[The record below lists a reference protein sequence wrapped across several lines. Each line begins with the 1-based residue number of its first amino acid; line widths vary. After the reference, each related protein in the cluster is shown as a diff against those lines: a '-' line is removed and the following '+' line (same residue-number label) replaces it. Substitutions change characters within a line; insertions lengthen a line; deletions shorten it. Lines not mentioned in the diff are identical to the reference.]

1 MKSGK
6 MLILSLLVLAS
17 LPSAFAAPCNGESG
31 YEYINY
37 KHRNPTK
44 GGFVSYNAF
53 VDDTDDVYIAP
64 TATICGSSHVS
75 DHARIYGTALIDGAT
90 VTGYA
95 EVFGQARVSDG
106 AEISDNAKISENAQ
120 VSGSVR
126 VYGRTTIAGNSKISN
141 YSQDYFAQVYDSARI
156 SGSAVITENAQV
168 FGNARIF
175 GNAAISGDASVSGN
189 AVVSG
194 YTKLSSG
201 SMTSGNKNDP
211 DYVGIEKAKKEAQA
225 KEAQRL
231 AEIERARKAK
241 ESRDGKINRYN
252 EIVKEMLDGNYL
264 GATSE
269 NTIDLSVMCTL
280 KSEYRMKTA
289 ASEFMRA
296 YDETYSLKVDLR
308 EDVLFTAGTRG
319 VGGVNCV
326 QVDLRALN
334 GTSSNSERSYI
345 DNNYSTTGYA
355 MGVSCMSAWYRS
367 SEDSKGIAGLLT
379 EMSNICKSL

>member
-17 LPSAFAAPCNGESG
+17 LPTAFAAPCNGEAG
-31 YEYINY
+31 YEYVNY

-75 DHARIYGTALIDGAT
+75 DHARIYGTAVINGAT
-90 VTGYA
+90 ISGYA

-126 VYGRTTIAGNSKISN
+126 IFGKTTIAGSAKISN
-141 YSQDYFAQVYDSARI
+141 YSQDYFAQVYDNARI
-156 SGSAVITENAQV
+156 TGSAVITENAQV

-175 GNAAISGDASVSGN
+175 GNAIISGDASVSGN

-194 YTKLSSG
+194 YTKLNSG

-211 DYVGIEKAKKEAQA
+211 DYAGIEKAKKEAQEKEAKRLAELERAKKA
-225 KEAQRL
+225 KEA
-231 AEIERARKAK
+231 
-241 ESRDGKINRYN
+241 RDAKINRYN
-252 EIVKEMLDGNYL
+252 ELVKEMLDGNYL
-264 GATSE
+264 GASNE
-269 NTIDLSVMCTL
+269 NSIDLSTMCIL
-280 KSEYRMKTA
+280 KSDYRLKTA
-289 ASEFMRA
+289 ATTFNSA
-296 YDETYSLKVDLR
+296 SDYTYHLKVDLR
-308 EDVLFTAGTRG
+308 ENILFSAGT
-319 VGGVNCV
+319 VDIGGRNCV
-326 QVDLRALN
+326 QVDLRQVVDGKN
-334 GTSSNSERSYI
+334 YSERSYT
-345 DNNYSTTGYA
+345 NNVNSSEGYA
-355 MGVSCMSAWYRS
+355 MGRICMGAWYRS
-367 SEDSKGIAGLLT
+367 SEDSVAIAGMFT